1 MQAPQ
6 NAFRSLQG
14 SLVETKPAWY
24 FPHPAPHLL
33 ATPHRAVG
41 PGKRRGAEPS
51 FQQACARNPEELSCL
66 RILGMADLGRGSAP
80 SGRAFVV

>member
-14 SLVETKPAWY
+14 SLAETESAWY

-41 PGKRRGAEPS
+41 PGKRRGAELS

-66 RILGMADLGRGSAP
+66 RIWGWQI
-80 SGRAFVV
+80 